1 MDRENGH
8 MATARN
14 HAALSP
20 AQGRESFTTS
30 IRVLHVD
37 DEPDIREVVQISLG
51 LDPDF
56 ETRSCSSGSEALASA
71 ADWNPDIILLDVMMP
86 FMDGP
91 ATLVRLR
98 EHVSTANIPVAF
110 MTVRALAPDAER
122 FRSLGAVGVIPK
134 PFNPMTLAAAVRAF
148 VPATPTTLVALRNA
162 FIQRMNDNAA
172 VLAKHRSA
180 LLCRE
185 DQTTVLTAMND
196 VAHSLAGAAG
206 IFGYAQISAFAA
218 KLEESTANRLNDQA
232 SVEFVVS
239 SIDTL
244 LQGIEKGSRLR
255 RS

>member
-1 MDRENGH
+1 M
-8 MATARN
+8 
-14 HAALSP
+14 
-20 AQGRESFTTS
+20 TS
-30 IRVLHVD
+30 VRVLHVE
-37 DEPDIREVVQISLG
+37 DEPDIREVVEISLS

-56 ETRSCSSGSEALASA
+56 ETRSCSSGPEALVSA
-71 ADWNPDIILLDVMMP
+71 ADWSPDIILLDVMMP

-91 ATLVRLR
+91 ATLARLR
-98 EHVSTANIPVAF
+98 EDAGTANIPVVF
-110 MTVRALAPDAER
+110 MTVHAQAPDADR
-122 FRSLGAVGVIPK
+122 FLSLGAVGVIPK

-148 VPATPTTLVALRNA
+148 VPATANKLDALRNA

-180 LLCRE
+180 LMCRG

-206 IFGYAQISAFAA
+206 IFGYAQVSDFAA